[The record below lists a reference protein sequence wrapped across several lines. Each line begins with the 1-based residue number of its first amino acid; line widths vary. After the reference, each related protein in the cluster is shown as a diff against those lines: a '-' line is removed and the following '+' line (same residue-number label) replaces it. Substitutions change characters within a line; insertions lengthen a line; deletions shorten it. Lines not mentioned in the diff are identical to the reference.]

1 MNTVAIFQSYVICI
15 HSKSLKVLCR
25 ICNFPWEKCIK
36 WNHDNFPELELL
48 CKSNKDLIR
57 EINIQLQQNVLSF
70 DAFQRAKK
78 QAKKPSIIFTERE
91 NEFQIH
97 SLPLLGKNFV
107 AIDTKV
113 IESTLK
119 NLLDMHRSWQSGFHL
134 RNYHEISRERPT
146 SCRVQGLDGGKQTL
160 CGQND
165 LNITLLL
172 LVWEEK
178 LCNPFPTF

>member
-1 MNTVAIFQSYVICI
+1 MNTVAIFQSYL
-15 HSKSLKVLCR
+15 STKSWKVLCR

-91 NEFQIH
+91 KEFQIH
-97 SLPLLGKNFV
+97 SLPLLGKTSLPLIQKSLSLHLKISLICIEVDRV
-107 AIDTKV
+107 AFI
-113 IESTLK
+113 S
-119 NLLDMHRSWQSGFHL
+119 
-134 RNYHEISRERPT
+134 EITMKFQERDQLHAE
-146 SCRVQGLDGGKQTL
+146 CRD
-160 CGQND
+160 
-165 LNITLLL
+165 
-172 LVWEEK
+172 
-178 LCNPFPTF
+178 